1 MKRNVSIAIAALVLI
16 AAAATADDHRKE
28 GKIVRLDPVIR
39 MMVIQGEKGD
49 QWELYWTE
57 TTKLEHGL
65 TIAELRVGDK
75 VELSYIERDGKKY
88 ATEIDREKKAER

>member
-1 MKRNVSIAIAALVLI
+1 MKKNFSIAIAALILI
-16 AAAATADDHRKE
+16 AAAATGADHRKE
-28 GKIVRLDPVIR
+28 GKIVQIDQDVR

-57 TTKLEHGL
+57 TTKIEHGL
-65 TIAELRVGDK
+65 TIAELRAGDK
-75 VELSYIERDGKKY
+75 VELSYIERDGKKW

>member
-1 MKRNVSIAIAALVLI
+1 MKKNVSIAVAALILI
-16 AAAATADDHRKE
+16 AAAATAADHRME
-28 GKIVRLDPVIR
+28 GKIVRMDPDIR

-57 TTKLEHGL
+57 TTKIEHGL
-65 TIAELRVGDK
+65 TIAELRAGDK
-75 VELSYIERDGKKY
+75 VELSYIERDGKKW